1 MSVENGK
8 VCCNCRH
15 NIRTGEVPKIECH
28 CDIDNSYIGYV
39 QCMEHW
45 CRHWSKERK
54 AVQNEIYR

>member
-15 NIRTGEVPKIECH
+15 NIRTGEVPRIECH

-39 QCMEHW
+39 QCMEGW
-45 CRHWSKERK
+45 CRHWSKE
-54 AVQNEIYR
+54 NDNDL